1 MCSNR
6 GDAIDR
12 IAAAI
17 DQLASD
23 MRETTDDEG
32 AELLKARVA
41 DLWQMVSELDP
52 DVARRAQR
60 YTGPADGGPAE

>member
-23 MRETTDDEG
+23 VDEATDEEG

-41 DLWQMVSELDP
+41 ALWQLVSDLDP

-60 YTGPADGGPAE
+60 YASPAEGDPTE